1 MWDFILKYWLEAV
14 FGLAVAG
21 LSFLYR
27 KLSGRVK
34 RFEAIGNGVQ
44 ALLRDRIIQAYN
56 NYQEKGFCPIYAR
69 DNVEKMYQEYHALGG
84 NGTITELV
92 ERINELPTEL
102 KEDHHE

>member
-1 MWDFILKYWLEAV
+1 MWDFVLKYWIEFA

-21 LSFLYR
+21 LSLLYR
-27 KLSGRVK
+27 ELSGRVK

-56 NYQEKGFCPIYAR
+56 NYQDKGFCPIYAR

-84 NGTITELV
+84 NGMITELV
-92 ERINELPTEL
+92 ERIKELPTEP
-102 KEDHHE
+102 K

>member
-1 MWDFILKYWLEAV
+1 MLEFIAQYWIEWL
-14 FGLAVAG
+14 FGVIALI
-21 LSFLYR
+21 LSLVYR
-27 KLSGRVK
+27 KLSARVK

-56 NYQEKGFCPIYAR
+56 HYQEKGCCPIYAR

-92 ERINELPTEL
+92 ERINELPTEP
-102 KEDHHE
+102 K

>member
-1 MWDFILKYWLEAV
+1 MWDFVLKYWIEFA

-21 LSFLYR
+21 LSLLYR

-56 NYQEKGFCPIYAR
+56 NYQDKGFCPIYAR

-84 NGTITELV
+84 NGMITELV
-92 ERINELPTEL
+92 ERIKELPTEP
-102 KEDHHE
+102 K

>member
-1 MWDFILKYWLEAV
+1 MWDFVLKYWIEFA

-21 LSFLYR
+21 LSFLYH

-56 NYQEKGFCPIYAR
+56 NYQDKEFCPIYAR

-84 NGTITELV
+84 NGMITELV
-92 ERINELPTEL
+92 ERIKELPTEP
-102 KEDHHE
+102 K